1 MSYTRIGNM
10 AYYTAFSKNVKH
22 FFGKKKIFFLMK
34 NVRKMKIGS
43 LQTADLLL

>member
-22 FFGKKKIFFLMK
+22 YFWNFIKLFFRGK
-34 NVRKMKIGS
+34 
-43 LQTADLLL
+43 